1 MKLQEMVFDIP
12 PGPVAAL
19 RAGDPHGPRVL
30 ALHGWLDNAAS
41 FIPLAARLPH
51 LDLVMLDLPGHG
63 RSAHLGPGAEYT
75 LAVALNAA
83 LDVADALGWDRF
95 ALLGHSMGAGLA
107 SLLAASVPQRVERL
121 AAIEALGSLAES
133 PERTTQRLREGMAA
147 ARALPGKQLR
157 VFRDLAAP
165 VRARMQA
172 NQLGESSARLLVE
185 RGVIE
190 RDGGYVWSSDPRLT
204 LPTLQRFTE
213 AQIQQLVSGI
223 ECPTQVV
230 YADPPQPY
238 LPEPL
243 RSQRAALLP
252 HGRLTILSGS
262 HHLHMEDPQA
272 VAAVLYD
279 FF

>member
-1 MKLQEMVFDIP
+1 M
-12 PGPVAAL
+12 
-19 RAGDPHGPRVL
+19 
-30 ALHGWLDNAAS
+30 
-41 FIPLAARLPH
+41 
-51 LDLVMLDLPGHG
+51 
-63 RSAHLGPGAEYT
+63 
-75 LAVALNAA
+75 
-83 LDVADALGWDRF
+83 
-95 ALLGHSMGAGLA
+95 
-107 SLLAASVPQRVERL
+107 
-121 AAIEALGSLAES
+121 
-133 PERTTQRLREGMAA
+133 
-147 ARALPGKQLR
+147 
-157 VFRDLAAP
+157 
-165 VRARMQA
+165 MQA
-172 NQLGESSARLLVE
+172 NIQIDEMDARILSAMSSDSRRSYADVGNEVGLSTAAVHERVRKLVE

-213 AQIQQLVSGI
+213 VQIQQLVTCI

-230 YADPPQPY
+230 YANPPQPY

-272 VAAVLYD
+272 VAAVLHD